1 MPFILTIVLVIVLFY
16 FEINVVPASIIWII
30 WFAFGFVLFRA
41 GVNMEMDRT
50 MKLIKTNIIKS
61 EFKKL
66 EKDNEISND

>member
-16 FEINVVPASIIWII
+16 FEINVIPASIIWII
-30 WFAFGFVLFRA
+30 WFAFGFALFRA